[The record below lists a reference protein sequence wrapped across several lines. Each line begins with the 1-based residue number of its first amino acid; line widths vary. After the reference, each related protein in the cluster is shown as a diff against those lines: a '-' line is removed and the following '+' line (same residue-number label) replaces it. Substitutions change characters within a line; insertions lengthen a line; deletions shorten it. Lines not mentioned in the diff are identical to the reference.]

1 MRGASA
7 QACWTNPLGP
17 RLPLSEHARCQCA
30 GMLDHLR
37 VLAYGEAAPLKS
49 LASVAVRE
57 GQTLVVT
64 AFDPQVRRLR
74 LRALPRCCAESCM
87 FPSLL

>member
-1 MRGASA
+1 
-7 QACWTNPLGP
+7 
-17 RLPLSEHARCQCA
+17 
-30 GMLDHLR
+30 MLDHLR

-64 AFDPQVRRLR
+64 AIDPQVRRLR

>member
-1 MRGASA
+1 
-7 QACWTNPLGP
+7 
-17 RLPLSEHARCQCA
+17 
-30 GMLDHLR
+30 MLDHLR

-64 AFDPQVRRLR
+64 PFDPEACGPATLGPKILIPLR
-74 LRALPRCCAESCM
+74 CTSHV
-87 FPSLL
+87 